1 MCDKTEGPGQF
12 AGGYALKEGYP
23 SNSVPAGP
31 STTGSANARYEEAST
46 LAFGR
51 GGPLT
56 LENVAD
62 AFEYHPWAPDQ
73 REAGEIVREA
83 LVAAAKAI
91 LRSVPQGP
99 SRTRALNHLIDARMI
114 ANAAITHR
122 GRF

>member
-1 MCDKTEGPGQF
+1 MCDRTEGQV
-12 AGGYALKEGYP
+12 GGFSLKESSRDQTIGG
-23 SNSVPAGP
+23 SVAGF
-31 STTGSANARYEEAST
+31 SYARHEQPNTA
-46 LAFGR
+46 AR
-51 GGPLT
+51 DGGGLLT
-56 LENVAD
+56 LGNVAD
-62 AFEYHPWAPDQ
+62 AFEYHPWGPDQ